1 MTGAKKD
8 TEPEAKLTAA
18 TKISGGRPVESSNKL
33 VNAAPTRCSS
43 QRARQETA
51 GSSNLSEELDKK
63 KQQEWDKETT
73 EGHAVSQH
81 EAGAELD
88 MTMIVQS
95 MKRGKRSARRRR
107 QSSAQLLGFNVRNM
121 AKAGRNDQA
130 IGSKKMKRTRRGTR
144 SLCVH
149 DRGAKGKKCV
159 RGESDASHQST
170 AANLDKAQDSA
181 ADTDTVEHLS
191 VPKSYTS
198 LESNEVCGIDADE
211 FASNQS
217 GVPVPD
223 PVPADATI
231 MDTIWT
237 DLKESEDAVA
247 DGLMATT
254 DVISLY
260 EAKENHTKLD
270 PEIIPGLDLNDG
282 AEKFDTSTAQSAL
295 ASLLP
300 TVSAPDPCI
309 EFAVKL
315 LKDETPLAAYVPQ
328 ADEII
333 GKMVC
338 RQKSTAVG
346 TSKSAQG
353 RKEKKD

>member
-51 GSSNLSEELDKK
+51 GSGNLSEELDKK

-159 RGESDASHQST
+159 GGESDASHQST
-170 AANLDKAQDSA
+170 PANLVKAQDSP
-181 ADTDTVEHLS
+181 ADTDAVEHLS
-191 VPKSYTS
+191 VPKSDTS
-198 LESNEVCGIDADE
+198 LEPKEPCGIDADE

-217 GVPVPD
+217 GVPVP
-223 PVPADATI
+223 ADGTI
-231 MDTIWT
+231 MTNIWT
-237 DLKESEDAVA
+237 DFKESEDAVA

-346 TSKSAQG
+346 TSMSAQG
-353 RKEKKD
+353 RKKKKD